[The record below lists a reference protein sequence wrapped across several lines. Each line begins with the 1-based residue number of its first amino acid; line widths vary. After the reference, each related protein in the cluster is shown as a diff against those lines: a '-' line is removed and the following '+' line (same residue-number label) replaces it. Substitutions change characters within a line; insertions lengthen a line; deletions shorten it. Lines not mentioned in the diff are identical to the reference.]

1 MSLSA
6 APYFHNVLIK
16 SPNMA
21 NYLYEDQIQP
31 ESKVSDGVIYSR
43 THPGGRADNGFGEVL
58 QDLLKRYDYRF
69 SQGPQNSQG
78 LDAYWTFQIRLARVN
93 SGSKWHSYAKSLPSG
108 IQTIKRRIPTKWFA
122 ERVVGWLDVA
132 EMKVIVY

>member
-1 MSLSA
+1 MSLTD
-6 APYFHNVLIK
+6 APEFHNVLIK
-16 SPNMA
+16 SPSMA
-21 NYLYEDQIQP
+21 NYLYNNQIQP

-43 THPGGRADNGFGEVL
+43 THPGGEADNGFGEVL
-58 QDLLKRYDYRF
+58 QETLKKYDSRF
-69 SQGPQNSQG
+69 SQGVN
-78 LDAYWTFQIRLARVN
+78 AYWTFQIRLARVN

-108 IQTIKRRIPTKWFA
+108 IQTIKRRTPSRWFA

>member
-1 MSLSA
+1 
-6 APYFHNVLIK
+6 
-16 SPNMA
+16 MA

-69 SQGPQNSQG
+69 SDGV
-78 LDAYWTFQIRLARVN
+78 DAYWTFQIRLARVN

-108 IQTIKRRIPTKWFA
+108 IQTIKRRTPSRWFA
-122 ERVVGWLDVA
+122 ERVVGWSDVA
-132 EMKVIVY
+132 EKKVIVY